1 MAGKLFE
8 LIRPK
13 SLINSA
19 YEAYEYLIR
28 WIGSDGADYVY
39 MFYDAEVE
47 HKIKNE
53 VINQQDSTNIEA
65 LISGH
70 GRSINL
76 TADDLSLNDLNI
88 IGQIFDNKFV
98 TRLLKDNTV
107 ERYAP
112 DANSYK
118 YRLMQGRYNVEFTL
132 IMTDV
137 TVWK

>member
-1 MAGKLFE
+1 MGKIFE

-13 SLINSA
+13 SLQNAA

-28 WIGSDGADYVY
+28 WIGSDGADYIY
-39 MFYDAEVE
+39 MFYDVEIE

-53 VINQQDSTNIEA
+53 VINKQDSANIEA
-65 LISGH
+65 LAINH
-70 GRSINL
+70 NRSIAL
-76 TADDLSLNDLNI
+76 FADDLSGNDLNI
-88 IGQIFDNKFV
+88 IGQLFDNTFV
-98 TRLLKDNTV
+98 TRLLKDNTI

-112 DANSYK
+112 DANSFK
-118 YRLMQGRYNVEFTL
+118 PRLMHCRYNVEFTL